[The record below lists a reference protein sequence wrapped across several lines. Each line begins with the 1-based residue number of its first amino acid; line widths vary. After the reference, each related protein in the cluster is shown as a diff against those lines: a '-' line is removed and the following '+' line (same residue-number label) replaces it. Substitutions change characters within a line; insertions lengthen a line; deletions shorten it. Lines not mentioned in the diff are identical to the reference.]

1 MMFCIQSRERIERER
16 KKSARF
22 RRLNRRTQS
31 ECSPSKHNL
40 PGTNTSCFSPAFDDD
55 DDKATTSSKD
65 FVSSRIVYYVCG
77 VGVCKKVIDVLKCS
91 LDFRSKISLSLSLFW
106 TMCPLCLSQMYHS
119 EEKKKTTSL
128 FGRRGVK
135 SVKNNNSLFFTGT
148 ETNRTAGRFCSR

>member
-1 MMFCIQSRERIERER
+1 MFCIQSRENRKRE
-16 KKSARF
+16 KKVCALSSSQS
-22 RRLNRRTQS
+22 RTQS

-55 DDKATTSSKD
+55 DDDDDDKATTSSKD
-65 FVSSRIVYYVCG
+65 FVSSRIILCVWSRS
-77 VGVCKKVIDVLKCS
+77 KKVIDVLKCS